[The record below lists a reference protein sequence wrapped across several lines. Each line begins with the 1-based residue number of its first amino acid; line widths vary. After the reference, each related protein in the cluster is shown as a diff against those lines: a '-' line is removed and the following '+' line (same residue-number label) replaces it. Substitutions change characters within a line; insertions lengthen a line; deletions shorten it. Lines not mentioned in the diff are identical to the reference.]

1 MKLLCAAIAFVGG
14 TLVGAP
20 PGALAL
26 FAAAGIVGAVLLARL
41 RVSVLP
47 AVMVLAFAL
56 GGARVAVGDDAP
68 LTAYTGPRVQ
78 QVEGIVV
85 SDVDGYGDFSRFRL
99 RVERV
104 RSSGVEDMNS
114 ARSANWTDAIGTLL
128 VSARADAEIAKQR
141 DAPYFRYGDRLL
153 LRGRISEPP
162 QLDDF
167 DYAAYLARQG
177 ISEVMDAR
185 SATIIGTGEG
195 SAFYRSLYDVRR
207 RLAQSIAAVVPE
219 PQAALS
225 QATLLGLRRSM
236 PSDLTEAFRRSGAA
250 HLLAISGMH
259 VGILLSVS
267 LSAGAA
273 ILGRKWHLH
282 LIAPLLVIWL
292 YGLLAGMSPSATRA
306 CIMGSVYL
314 AALAFG
320 RQRGSLAPIGFAA
333 ALMVAVSPSVLYSI
347 SFQLSFAAI
356 AGIAAFSDTLG
367 HTLMH
372 PLERMNSTLRTPLA
386 AVMDMLAVS
395 LAATIASLPLIALHF
410 ERVSTMG
417 IPASVLTL
425 PALPFLIVGSAG
437 TAFTGL
443 ASTTLAMPFGWLA
456 WGAGAYLSGV
466 VTILAGLP
474 GVSVEIGNVPAW
486 AVAVYYGALAL
497 AYGVF
502 AMFLWQA
509 RSLWQWMN
517 GVQTTGGN
525 DAAAPENGNRDA
537 AARTTGEHG
546 SAKEA
551 VSQDES
557 SGVSCPRAR
566 GSARK
571 FAHIAMW
578 LLVPAA
584 FVASLAW
591 SQALSRD
598 DLLRVAFLDV
608 GQGDAIFIETPRG
621 RQVLVDGGTDG
632 LVLARLLGER
642 MRFNDRHLDMVVATH
657 PHTDHIGGLTLALER
672 YDVGAILERRI
683 EYESAAYEA
692 WSRAVSDEQSQ
703 GATVVQA
710 RAGQVI
716 ALDENTRLEVIW
728 PMDELLHGTTSD
740 ADNASV
746 ALRLVH
752 GDVSVLLTGDIFAE
766 AERALLASG
775 AALDSDALKVPHHGS
790 DSSSTPEFLSAVS
803 PAVAVVSMGADN
815 RFGHPDA
822 SVVERLREFVG
833 EDGLYLTA
841 EQGTMELISDGTRLW
856 VKAER

>member
-1 MKLLCAAIAFVGG
+1 MKLLCATIAFVGG

-26 FAAAGIVGAVLLARL
+26 FTVAGMVGVVLLGRL
-41 RVSVLP
+41 RLAVLP
-47 AVMVLAFAL
+47 AVMMLAFAL

-68 LTAYTGPRVQ
+68 LTMYAGPRVQ
-78 QVEGIVV
+78 QVEGVVV

-99 RVERV
+99 QVERIYA
-104 RSSGVEDMNS
+104 GGAD
-114 ARSANWTDAIGTLL
+114 WTDANGTLL
-128 VSARADAEIAKQR
+128 VSARADAGIAKQR

-185 SATIIGTGEG
+185 SVTIIGTGEG
-195 SAFYRSLYDVRR
+195 SAFYRSLYDMRR

-236 PSDLTEAFRRSGAA
+236 PSDLTEDFRRSGAA
-250 HLLAISGMH
+250 HLLAISGLH

-273 ILGRKWHLH
+273 IFGRKWHLH

-320 RQRGSLAPIGFAA
+320 RQRGSLAPIGFTA

-356 AGIAAFSDTLG
+356 AGIAAFSDMFGDAIKARLEER
-367 HTLMH
+367 LAWRS
-372 PLERMNSTLRTPLA
+372 PLRAP
-386 AVMDMLAVS
+386 AVALTDMLGVS

-417 IPASVLTL
+417 IPASALTL
-425 PALPFLIVGSAG
+425 PALPWLIMGSAG
-437 TAFTGL
+437 AAIIGL

-456 WGAGAYLSGV
+456 WGVGAYLSGV
-466 VTILAGLP
+466 VTMLAGLP

-497 AYGVF
+497 MYG
-502 AMFLWQA
+502 ALTMFHGQA
-509 RSLWQWMN
+509 RAIWRRMADARSA
-517 GVQTTGGN
+517 GGWEP
-525 DAAAPENGNRDA
+525 AAANGNHGA
-537 AARTTGEHG
+537 AVQTTGEHG
-546 SAKEA
+546 SAMKA

-557 SGVSCPRAR
+557 SGVSSPRAR

-571 FAHIAMW
+571 LAHIAMW

-591 SQALSRD
+591 SQAFTRD

-621 RQVLVDGGTDG
+621 KQVLVDGGTDG

-642 MRFNDRHLDMVVATH
+642 MQFNDRFLDLIVATH
-657 PHTDHIGGLTLALER
+657 PHSDHIGGLPLVLER
-672 YDVGAILERRI
+672 YEVGAILERRI
-683 EYESAAYEA
+683 EYDSAVYEA
-692 WSRAVSDEQSQ
+692 WARSVAAEEAQ
-703 GATVVQA
+703 GAVVIQA
-710 RAGQVI
+710 RAGQVVT
-716 ALDENTRLEVIW
+716 LGEGTRLEALW
-728 PMDELLHGTTSD
+728 PPYDLSLGTASD
-740 ADNASV
+740 TDNASV
-746 ALRLVH
+746 VLRLVH
-752 GDVSVLLTGDIFAE
+752 GDVSILLTGDIFTE
-766 AERALLASG
+766 AERTLVASG
-775 AALDSDALKVPHHGS
+775 AALDSDALKVAHHGS
-790 DSSSTPEFLSAVS
+790 DSSSTLEFLSAVS
-803 PAVAVVSMGADN
+803 PAIAVVSVGADN

-841 EQGTMELISDGTRLW
+841 EHGTVELISDGARLW